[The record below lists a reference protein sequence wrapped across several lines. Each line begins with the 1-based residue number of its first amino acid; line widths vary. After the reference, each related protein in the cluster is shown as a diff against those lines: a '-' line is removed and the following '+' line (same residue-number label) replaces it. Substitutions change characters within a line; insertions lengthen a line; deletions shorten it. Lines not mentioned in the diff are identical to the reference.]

1 MEAEAMPSP
10 AAIAAD
16 PQSASHEP
24 VLLAEVLTA
33 LHLHPGAWIV
43 DGTLGGGGHAQAIL
57 QQIGPDGRLLGLDA
71 DPAAIRRV
79 QARLGQEIGAGR
91 LLTIHANF
99 GELAQ
104 VATAQ
109 TFYPVDGILLDLGLS
124 SFQLATAER
133 GFAFSQDGP
142 LDMRFDP
149 TQGISAAE
157 LVNSWDEREL
167 ADLLYRYGDE
177 ARSWRIARHL
187 VAQRPFTTTTQLAQA
202 VEIAVGGRR
211 GKRIHPATQTFQAL
225 RIAVNGELEQ
235 LERVLPQAL
244 SILKPGGRLAVISFH
259 SLEDRLV
266 KQWLQQEAQ
275 RYVPDPASLYG
286 GRERTPT
293 VQILSKK
300 PMVATEA
307 EQRRNPRS
315 RSAKL
320 RVAEKL

>member
-1 MEAEAMPSP
+1 MAAEAMPGP

-24 VLLAEVLTA
+24 VLLAEVIAGLQ
-33 LHLHPGAWIV
+33 LHPGAWIV
-43 DGTLGGGGHAQAIL
+43 DGTLGGGGHTQMIL
-57 QQIGPDGRLLGLDA
+57 QQIGPNGRVLGLDA

-79 QARLGQEIGAGR
+79 QARLGQEIEAGR
-91 LLTIHANF
+91 LLTVHANF

-109 TFYPVDGILLDLGLS
+109 AFYPVDGILLDLGLS

-157 LVNSWDEREL
+157 LVNSWDEGEL

-177 ARSWRIARHL
+177 ARSRRIARHL

-211 GKRIHPATQTFQAL
+211 GNRIHPATQSFQAL

-244 SILKPGGRLAVISFH
+244 SLLKPGGRLAVISFH

-275 RYVPDPASLYG
+275 RYMPDPASLYG
-286 GRERTPT
+286 GHDRTPT

-300 PMVATEA
+300 PLVATEA
-307 EQRRNPRS
+307 EQKRNPRS